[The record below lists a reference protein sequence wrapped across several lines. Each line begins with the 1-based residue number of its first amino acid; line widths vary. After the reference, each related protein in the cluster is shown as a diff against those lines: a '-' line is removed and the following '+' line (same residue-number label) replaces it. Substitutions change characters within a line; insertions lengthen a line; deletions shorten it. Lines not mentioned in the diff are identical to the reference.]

1 MADMEQGVV
10 PPSQAPVIET
20 GVVPPAAGQ
29 QRGGVA
35 SVTLDYDPNFK
46 HIAQNISAPT
56 PEGNKK
62 AADIVQTRI
71 KESESEDPNKQM
83 QLGKMM
89 ISLLQGR
96 LGDAYKWYNGGGVTY
111 DEGRDVSGN
120 PVWVGRTE
128 RGKTT
133 EFLDWETKKPLSR
146 EERQA
151 IIKRGGVTTENDL
164 RAERSANWQIAQST
178 MQRAAQGFES
188 ELNAAR
194 ATARAAANE
203 GNASNQNIDQEID
216 LAIGLKGVLGRISE
230 MDPKKRAE
238 LLGYA
243 NRYNTN
249 SASARASSEKTGGAT
264 ASGQQQLGGG
274 ISGAAAPVAGA
285 AGTSGQAG
293 VNYSAGQAQGVRLG
307 ETNADAS
314 ARENTLQ
321 TQQGL
326 QEAIMKELQG
336 AIRTPEEFNGF
347 MRLVALNQINNA
359 SNQDIP
365 ASAQPPGWRKPAPA
379 DLFTGGLDSLLENR
393 YTQQAN
399 NALIAAY
406 NNELYKAQREA
417 ATTGKVS
424 STEDVINR
432 MKNSEMVQGV
442 LNYAKDKIHATTG
455 RGGPVEK
462 GALIY
467 RKSGKI
473 ERFGEQ

>member
-1 MADMEQGVV
+1 MTDLEQGVV
-10 PPSQAPVIET
+10 PPSQAPAVVT
-20 GVVPPAAGQ
+20 GVVPPPAGQ
-29 QRGGVA
+29 QSGVA

-46 HIAQNISAPT
+46 HIVQNTVAPT

-62 AADIVQTRI
+62 VAEIVQSRI
-71 KESESEDPNKQM
+71 KESEAEDPNKQM

-89 ISLLQGR
+89 VSLLQGR
-96 LGDAYKWYNGGGVTY
+96 IGDAYKWYNGGGITY
-111 DEGRDVSGN
+111 DEGRDASGN

-164 RAERSANWQIAQST
+164 RAERSANWQIAQGA

-216 LAIGLKGVLGRISE
+216 LAIGLKHVLGRISE
-230 MDPKKRAE
+230 MDPKKRQE

-249 SASARASSEKTGGAT
+249 SAAARASSEKTGGAT
-264 ASGQQQLGGG
+264 AGAQQQLGLGVGNAVAPSAGG
-274 ISGAAAPVAGA
+274 AGSTGNLGA
-285 AGTSGQAG
+285 
-293 VNYSAGQAQGVRLG
+293 NYSAGQNQGVRLG
-307 ETNADAS
+307 EANAEAAS
-314 ARENTLQ
+314 RENTLQ

-336 AIRTPEEFNGF
+336 AITSPTEFNNF
-347 MRLVALNQINNA
+347 MRLVALNQINNT

-365 ASAQPPGWRKPAPA
+365 AAAQPPGWRKPAPA

-399 NALIAAY
+399 NALIASY
-406 NNELYKAQREA
+406 NNELYKAQKEA
-417 ATTGKVS
+417 ATTGKVT
-424 STEDVINR
+424 STEEVINR
-432 MKNSEMVQGV
+432 MKNSEMVQGI
-442 LNYAKDKIHATTG
+442 LNYAKDKIHSTTG

-467 RKSGKI
+467 RKSGKL

>member
-10 PPSQAPVIET
+10 PPAEAPAIVT
-20 GVVPPAAGQ
+20 GVVPPPVGQ
-29 QRGGVA
+29 QSGVA

-46 HIAQNISAPT
+46 HIVQNAMSPS

-62 AADIVQTRI
+62 MADIVQTRM
-71 KESESEDPNKQM
+71 KESEIEDPNKQM

-89 ISLLQGR
+89 VSLLQGR
-96 LGDAYKWYNGGGVTY
+96 IGEAYKWYNGGGVTY
-111 DEGRDVSGN
+111 DEGRDVNGN

-146 EERQA
+146 EQRQE

-164 RAERSANWQIAQST
+164 RAERSANWQIAQGA

-203 GNASNQNIDQEID
+203 GNASNQNIDQEIS
-216 LAIGLKGVLGRISE
+216 LAIGLKGVLGHISN
-230 MDPKKRAE
+230 MDPAKRQQ

-249 SASARASSEKTGGAT
+249 SAALRASQEKAGGAS
-264 ASGQQQLGGG
+264 AGAQQQLGVGG
-274 ISGAAAPVAGA
+274 GGAVAPAKSEGGA
-285 AGTSGQAG
+285 NANLGA
-293 VNYSAGQAQGVRLG
+293 NYSAGQNQAVRLG
-307 ETNADAS
+307 ETNAEAAS
-314 ARENTLQ
+314 RENTLQ

-336 AIRTPEEFNGF
+336 AIKTPEEFNNF

-365 ASAQPPGWRKPAPA
+365 AAAQPPGWRKPAAA

-399 NALIAAY
+399 NALIATY
-406 NNELYKAQREA
+406 NNELYKAQKEA
-417 ATTGKVS
+417 ATTGKIT
-424 STEDVINR
+424 STEEVINR
-432 MKNSEMVQGV
+432 MKNSEMVQGI
-442 LNYAKDKIHATTG
+442 LNYAKDRIHSTTG
-455 RGGPVEK
+455 RGSPVEK

-473 ERFGEQ
+473 ERHGEQ

>member
-10 PPSQAPVIET
+10 PPSQAPAVVT

-29 QRGGVA
+29 QSGVA
-35 SVTLDYDPNFK
+35 NVTLDYDPNFK
-46 HIAQNISAPT
+46 HIAQNISNPT

-89 ISLLQGR
+89 VSLLQGR

-203 GNASNQNIDQEID
+203 GNASNQNIDQEVD
-216 LAIGLKGVLGRISE
+216 LAIGLKHVLGHVSQ
-230 MDPKKRAE
+230 MDPAKRQA

-249 SASARASSEKTGGAT
+249 SASARASQEKSGGAAVGAQQQAGAGAGGGVAPGNRDGGAN
-264 ASGQQQLGGG
+264 ASGNL
-274 ISGAAAPVAGA
+274 S
-285 AGTSGQAG
+285 
-293 VNYSAGQAQGVRLG
+293 YSAGQNQSVRLN
-307 ETNADAS
+307 ETNADAAS
-314 ARENTLQ
+314 RENTLQ

-326 QEAIMKELQG
+326 QEAIMKEMQG
-336 AIRTPEEFNGF
+336 AIKTPEEFNAF

-365 ASAQPPGWRKPAPA
+365 AAAQPPGWRKPAPA

-399 NALIAAY
+399 NALISTY
-406 NNELYKAQREA
+406 NNELYKAQKEA
-417 ATTGKVS
+417 ATTGKVT
-424 STEDVINR
+424 STEEVIGR
-432 MKNSEMVQGV
+432 MKNSEMVQGI
-442 LNYAKDKIHATTG
+442 LNYAKDKIHSTTG

-473 ERFGEQ
+473 ERHGEQ

>member
-10 PPSQAPVIET
+10 PPSQAPVIVT
-20 GVVPPAAGQ
+20 GVTPPAAGQ
-29 QRGGVA
+29 QSGVA

-46 HIAQNISAPT
+46 HIVQNAVSPT

-62 AADIVQTRI
+62 MADIVQSRM
-71 KESESEDPNKQM
+71 KESEAEDPNKQM

-96 LGDAYKWYNGGGVTY
+96 VGEAYKWYNGGGITY

-146 EERQA
+146 EQRQE
-151 IIKRGGVTTENDL
+151 IIKRGGVTTENDI
-164 RAERSANWQIAQST
+164 RAERSANWQIAQNA

-216 LAIGLKGVLGRISE
+216 LAIGLKNVLGHISQ
-230 MDPKKRAE
+230 MDPAKRQQ

-249 SASARASSEKTGGAT
+249 SAAARASSEKAGGASVG
-264 ASGQQQLGGG
+264 AQQQGGLSLGGAVIPG
-274 ISGAAAPVAGA
+274 GGEGGKTGKAGF
-285 AGTSGQAG
+285 G
-293 VNYSAGQAQGVRLG
+293 YSAGQSQSVREG
-307 ETNADAS
+307 ETNAEAAS
-314 ARENTLQ
+314 RENTLQ

-326 QEAIMKELQG
+326 QEAIMKEMQG
-336 AIRTPEEFNGF
+336 AIKTPEEFNNF
-347 MRLVALNQINNA
+347 MRLIALNQINNA

-399 NALIAAY
+399 NALIASY
-406 NNELYKAQREA
+406 NNELYKAQKEA
-417 ATTGKVS
+417 ANTGKIT
-424 STEDVINR
+424 STEEVINK
-432 MKNSEMVQGV
+432 MKNSDMVQGV
-442 LNYAKDKIHATTG
+442 LNYAKDRIYMTTG
-455 RGGPVEK
+455 RGNPVEK

-473 ERFGEQ
+473 ERYGEQ